1 MKPIRLL
8 LLLLFASS
16 NNFTCIRQWE
26 RKALGGRISQRGVVS
41 GVPVERGW
49 RLVAGGG
56 PYLFRL
62 CFALA

>member
-1 MKPIRLL
+1 MG
-8 LLLLFASS
+8 
-16 NNFTCIRQWE
+16 CIRQWE

>member
-1 MKPIRLL
+1 MDESVIEVIEFRPI
-8 LLLLFASS
+8 
-16 NNFTCIRQWE
+16 CIRQWE